1 MERVI
6 DMLCRVWER
15 MRGEG
20 WRMGAG
26 WDGWLGLLGERR
38 GVVDRF
44 KRKWYNMGCQCF
56 AIESFGVRY
65 DEICSGTE
73 PQLF

>member
-1 MERVI
+1 
-6 DMLCRVWER
+6 
-15 MRGEG
+15 
-20 WRMGAG
+20 MGAG

-44 KRKWYNMGCQCF
+44 KRRWYNMGCQCF
-56 AIESFGVRY
+56 AIEGFGVRY

-73 PQLF
+73 PR